1 MTINQPKP
9 SPYLSAHLFL
19 ALHILIIIP
28 TIMAQPILLSD
39 DQKLAF
45 VKDGYTILRAVVPD
59 HLISTA
65 NQFIDQVEADGNFKE
80 DTRKILGEDIPTYR
94 FQRGTAED
102 PQITDL
108 LFKAG
113 LFETAEDL
121 LGNDFAVVTGNMG
134 HLDVVPTCEVFVK
147 RGMKM
152 NRPHPR
158 KRWKVYAGM
167 GKHAKKGA
175 GYSVMLNI
183 ALTADQSSDQQRGQI
198 VVWPG
203 SHLKT
208 QTAISETV
216 RSMSDGDDALQ
227 ILHHEKDRADCGD
240 PLRLQLEPGD
250 VLVAHQKLAIGAAP
264 NLCDIPRRSVFFR
277 IAHSHTDSIVDE
289 QIHSHL
295 PWVGFAGLADFVE
308 EHSTQFSAR
317 KSDRIANLRDDPS
330 DSVALTT
337 EQKETFIRDGF
348 LVIPGAVTDDNVSSA
363 LSRVQEALDK
373 KQYNINGVT
382 KPGSKHPVPGFHK
395 PVKQAPEILNLVYGS
410 VLFRAAEELL
420 GKGNVVI
427 RENQG
432 QIAYTTTSEEFIA
445 QGMRM
450 DAPHPKFRW
459 HVDAGHGKYATVGS
473 DFSLLMGVCLSDG
486 QYIDENRGQFNV
498 WKGSHLKTHSA
509 LSEVIAQTPA
519 NDVVRTFKE
528 QKLDVGDPERALLRP
543 GDVFIAHQ
551 RLAHAAGINLCDVI
565 RINVYFRAIDKRLD
579 SLLHDFVRSPT
590 PWVGFD
596 GLRDLLPA
604 GATEFDRHAAKK
616 KGRMEIAA
624 SSSPEESGSY
634 EMTDEMKKAF
644 VMDGYVVLPEVVSA
658 KLVNAALSVT
668 DKAYDDGVYHT
679 NGKKRLGSKDPI
691 PAFLRK
697 IKRKAVVKDLFFKSG
712 LVDACEQLLGNDRV
726 TLREDMADIS
736 YVLANEEFVQQGMD
750 KTATYPKKQ
759 WKLSLPMQDY
769 KGVGADF
776 NLLVGVAISEGL
788 DEDENRGQLTVW
800 PGSHLLTH
808 VAMSEALKEESPTEN
823 VFPAFRQ
830 KKIDLGR
837 PKRVLLRMGDAVIVH
852 QRCGTATGINLSD
865 NIGKMV
871 FFRVLHTEFEE
882 FLQEFSHTELPFV
895 GFKGIESTI
904 SEVFG

>member
-1 MTINQPKP
+1 MASYQT
-9 SPYLSAHLFL
+9 SFSLLLEAHLFL
-19 ALHILIIIP
+19 ALQVLIIL
-28 TIMAQPILLSD
+28 TASMAEPVHLSD
-39 DQKLAF
+39 EQKLAF
-45 VKDGYTILRAVVPD
+45 VKNGYTILRAVVPE
-59 HLISTA
+59 HLLSTA
-65 NQFIDQVEADGNFKE
+65 NQFIDQVEADGNFKG

-94 FQRGTAED
+94 FQRETAEA

-121 LGNDFAVVTGNMG
+121 LGSDFAVVTGNMG
-134 HLDVVPTCEVFVK
+134 HLDLVPTCEVFVK

-152 NRPHPR
+152 NRPHPK

-175 GYSVMLNI
+175 GYNVMINI
-183 ALTADQSSDQQRGQI
+183 ALTGDQNSDEQRGQI

-208 QTAISETV
+208 QTAIAETV
-216 RSMSDGDDALQ
+216 RSMSDGDDALK

-264 NLCDIPRRSVFFR
+264 NLSEKSRRSVFFR

-289 QIHSHL
+289 QIHSPL

-308 EHSTQFSAR
+308 EHATEISTME
-317 KSDRIANLRDDPS
+317 SDGKPTFRNEPGDG
-330 DSVALTT
+330 VVLTT

-348 LVIPGAVTDDNVSSA
+348 LVIRGAVSQDNVSSA
-363 LSRVQEALDK
+363 LNRIQEALEK

-395 PVKQAPEILNLVYGS
+395 PVKQAPEVLNLVYGS
-410 VLFRAAEELL
+410 VLFSAAEELL

-427 RENQG
+427 RENLG

-445 QGMRM
+445 QGMSI
-450 DAPHPKFRW
+450 DEPHPKFKW
-459 HVDAGHGKYATVGS
+459 HIDAGHGKYATVGS
-473 DFSLLMGVCLSDG
+473 DFSLLMGACLSDG

-498 WKGSHLKTHSA
+498 WRGSHLKTHTA
-509 LSEVIAQTPA
+509 LSEVIAQTPT

-551 RLAHAAGINLCDVI
+551 RLAHAAGINLSDVV

-596 GLRDLLPA
+596 GLKDLLPERV
-604 GATEFDRHAAKK
+604 TEFDMNAGKK

-624 SSSPEESGSY
+624 SSCPEESGSY
-634 EMTDEMKKAF
+634 GLTNEMKEAF
-644 VMDGYVVLPEVVSA
+644 VRDGYVVLPEVVSP
-658 KLVNAALSVT
+658 KLVSAALSAT
-668 DKAYDDGVYHT
+668 DKAYGEGFYHS
-679 NGKKRLGSKDPI
+679 NGNKRLGSRDPI

-697 IKRKAVVKDLFFKSG
+697 VKRKAVVKDLFFKSG
-712 LVDACEQLLGNDRV
+712 LVHACEQLLGNDRV

-736 YVLANEEFVQQGMD
+736 YVPANEEFVQQGMD
-750 KTATYPKKQ
+750 KTAAYPKKQ
-759 WKLSLPMQDY
+759 WKLSLPRQDY

-800 PGSHLLTH
+800 PGMY
-808 VAMSEALKEESPTEN
+808 AES
-823 VFPAFRQ
+823 
-830 KKIDLGR
+830 
-837 PKRVLLRMGDAVIVH
+837 
-852 QRCGTATGINLSD
+852 
-865 NIGKMV
+865 
-871 FFRVLHTEFEE
+871 
-882 FLQEFSHTELPFV
+882 
-895 GFKGIESTI
+895 
-904 SEVFG
+904 